1 MRNRLPKCK
10 LAGRYPRAWL
20 TVCIALGVFTLL
32 IWGNSMRTATQSA
45 QQSESVLTWITPFLS
60 VLNFQTEGF
69 HTVLRKLAHISEYGL
84 LGVLWA
90 TELWLGAHTQKG
102 RGAVIRLGFC
112 MLTAFLDE
120 TIQLFTPGRSGE
132 VRNIWI
138 DTWGALLGIL
148 VVCLTGFVINRK
160 RR

>member
-1 MRNRLPKCK
+1 
-10 LAGRYPRAWL
+10 
-20 TVCIALGVFTLL
+20 
-32 IWGNSMRTATQSA
+32 MRTATQSA
-45 QQSESVLTWITPFLS
+45 QQSESVLTWMTPFLS
-60 VLNFQTEGF
+60 VLNLQAEGF

-120 TIQLFTPGRSGE
+120 TIQLFIPGRSGE
-132 VRNIWI
+132 VRDIWI

-148 VVCLTGFVINRK
+148 VVCLIGFVINRK